1 MSMGALSGSNKPGAG
16 NAGGLG
22 VPSSMSSRRVF
33 EVAGGGG
40 AGEFSGSAAAW
51 WAGSGS
57 AMAWSWIGAGHG
69 ILRVSGASMG
79 KVRTAKSEWGPQV
92 VDRARFSGSAVQP
105 DRLNSAAPA
114 FGRGVRPP
122 RRRRAFPIPVAS
134 GGYRIGEKS
143 IEAARS
149 AANAACQAE
158 IGRPG
163 GRGVLQALLGSGVR
177 AAPSAGVNG
186 QSGCRPISRRNSR
199 KTVGSGVGF
208 ALSCACGVNELATL
222 ESAGGRVN

>member
-1 MSMGALSGSNKPGAG
+1 MSMGALSGSNKLGAG
-16 NAGGLG
+16 NAGPRG
-22 VPSSMSSRRVF
+22 VPSSMSSRRVLRA
-33 EVAGGGG
+33 AGGGG
-40 AGEFSGSAAAW
+40 AAGFSGADRGGAAAW
-51 WAGSGS
+51 SCS
-57 AMAWSWIGAGHG
+57 SWIGARHG
-69 ILRVSGASMG
+69 FLRVSGASTG
-79 KVRTAKSEWGPQV
+79 EVRTAKSECVRQV
-92 VDRARFSGSAVQP
+92 FGFTRFSRFAVQP

-143 IEAARS
+143 IETVRS

-177 AAPSAGVNG
+177 ASPSAGVNG
-186 QSGCRPISRRNSR
+186 QSGCRPISPE
-199 KTVGSGVGF
+199 TVGSGVRF
-208 ALSCACGVNELATL
+208 ARSCACGVNELATL